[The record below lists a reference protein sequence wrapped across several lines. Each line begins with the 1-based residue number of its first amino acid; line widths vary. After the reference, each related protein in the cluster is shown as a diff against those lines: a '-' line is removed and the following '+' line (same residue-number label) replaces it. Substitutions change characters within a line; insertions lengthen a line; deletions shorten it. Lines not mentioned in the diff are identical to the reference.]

1 MLSSTFTDL
10 SEHRQRAIEA
20 ISKLHYI
27 PSVMEHSGAQA
38 ETDVMDTS
46 LRMVRDAAAYIGVIS
61 LKYGQTPFDP
71 VRNPNRLS
79 ITELEFNEALRLGR
93 PIVLFIMGPNH
104 LVKQLDIE
112 ADPEKR
118 RKLDQFRDRAKLVR
132 DGSEVQRVYE
142 VFDSLEQFAEAAAI
156 ALGNLARFLE
166 RTEGAGR
173 VAPDSKGPLGGS
185 SRDGRTPQDEVF
197 EEMRLPEPPAL
208 AALPRY
214 LGSHPFVGRSSE
226 LDILSDWC
234 GAADPNSMLLL
245 EAIGGSGKSMLTWEW
260 LTKHATGARDDWAGL
275 FWYSFYEKGAVM
287 ADFCCHALAYMT
299 QREAALFRKLRPNQL
314 FKRVLAELET
324 RPWLLVLDGL
334 ERVLVAYHRHDA
346 AQLLDTDVD
355 ITEDQIQRRDPCAA
369 IRPEDDEFLRKLTCA
384 APSKI
389 LVSSRLTPKALI
401 NSSRTT
407 VPGVRRQLLAG
418 LRPADAEEML
428 RSCGIAG
435 NSRDIRD
442 FLQKNCD
449 CHPLVVGAL
458 AGLISDYLP
467 DRGNFDRWATDPN
480 YGRALNLGALDLV
493 QRQNHILVAAIDSLD
508 VDAKR
513 LLHLLSL
520 LSSAADFHTLGAL
533 VSPYNVR
540 DIGNVI
546 RDLERRGLLQYDA
559 AGKSYDLHPVVRGV
573 AAGRIGQEETRRIGQ
588 RLVDHF
594 TSRPHD
600 PWDNADK
607 LEDVADGIQVVSA
620 FIRMERYPEAFWA
633 FEGDLANALHFNIG
647 AHAEMLSLA
656 RGFFPNGW
664 DGEPALNEPS
674 ERWYILNLVAA
685 SLPRQRSLDF
695 FERAVL
701 TSISGMLPDGLFVSI
716 QGLSNALSDMNCAAD
731 VERLSS
737 LASELADVARD
748 PELHFVLKLR
758 QYSRAAEVGDT
769 QRADTLWEEIE
780 QMGRNWKRGN
790 YRPGDA
796 EGERALDLFA
806 RGKLT
811 VEVLSK
817 AEELAERGK
826 NRRMREVLHNLRGE
840 WHLAEGEPDLAI
852 DHFSRALTLFRE
864 RGVQSTFTE
873 TRLLLARLRARQ
885 IFDAKSEAERLSAG
899 ENVEYLAV
907 AEVWLEMG
915 DREKAIE
922 HAKLAYCWAAKCRPL
937 VAQRYLNGAT
947 EILEKLA
954 MELPVVLDEP
964 SSAGQVFPWEK
975 EASALIAKLRAQTA
989 NSPMAQ

>member
-10 SEHRQRAIEA
+10 KEHRQRAIEA
-20 ISKLHYI
+20 ISKLHYV
-27 PSVMEHSGAQA
+27 PSVMEHSAAQA
-38 ETDVMDTS
+38 ETDVIDTS

-61 LKYGQTPFDP
+61 LKYGQTPFDS

-93 PIVLFIMGPNH
+93 PIILFIMGPDH
-104 LVKQLDIE
+104 LVKQADIE

-118 RKLDQFRDRAKLVR
+118 RKLDQFRERAKLMR
-132 DGSEVQRVYE
+132 EGSEVQRIYE
-142 VFDSLEQFAEAAAI
+142 LFDGLEQFAEAAAI
-156 ALGNLARFLE
+156 AIGNLARFLE
-166 RTEGAGR
+166 GTGGESRT
-173 VAPDSKGPLGGS
+173 VDDSKGLLGGS
-185 SRDGRTPQDEVF
+185 PRDGGKPQDEVL
-197 EEMRLPEPPAL
+197 ENLKLPKPPTL

-214 LGSHPFVGRSSE
+214 LGSHRFVGRSSE
-226 LDILSDWC
+226 LDVLSDWC

-260 LTKHATGARDDWAGL
+260 LTKHATVARDDWTGL

-287 ADFCCHALAYMT
+287 SDFCCHALAYMT
-299 QREAALFRKLRPNQL
+299 QQEASLFRRLRPHHL
-314 FKRVLAELET
+314 FERVLAELEA
-324 RPWLLVLDGL
+324 RPWLLILDGL

-346 AQLLDTDVD
+346 AQLLDANAE
-355 ITEDQIQRRDPCAA
+355 ITEDQIQRRDPCTA
-369 IRPEDDEFLRKLTCA
+369 IRPEDDDFLRRLTSV

-401 NSSRTT
+401 NSSRNT

-418 LRPADAEEML
+418 LRPADAEAML

-435 NSRDIRD
+435 NSRDIREY
-442 FLQKNCD
+442 LQKNCD

-458 AGLISDYLP
+458 AGLVNDYLL

-480 YGRALNLGALDLV
+480 YGRALDLGALDLV
-493 QRQNHILVAAIDSLD
+493 QRQNHILNAAIDSLD
-508 VDAKR
+508 LDAKR

-520 LSSAADFHTLGAL
+520 LSSAVDFRTLEAL
-533 VSPYNVR
+533 ASPYNTGEV
-540 DIGNVI
+540 GNVI
-546 RDLERRGLLQYDA
+546 RDLERRGLLQYDTG
-559 AGKSYDLHPVVRGV
+559 GKRYDLHPVVRGV

-633 FEGDLANALHFNIG
+633 FEGDLANALYFNIG
-647 AHAEMLSLA
+647 ANAEMLSLA

-664 DGEPALNEPS
+664 DGESALDEPS

-695 FERAVL
+695 FERAIL
-701 TSISGMLPDGLFVSI
+701 TSISGMLSDGLFVSI
-716 QGLSNALSDMNCAAD
+716 QGLSNALSDMNCTAD

-737 LASELADVARD
+737 LASELADAARD

-796 EGERALDLFA
+796 EGERALDLFS

-811 VEVLSK
+811 GEVLSK
-817 AEELAERGK
+817 AEELVERGK

-840 WHLAEGEPDLAI
+840 WHLAEDEPDLAI

-899 ENVEYLAV
+899 EDVEYLAI
-907 AEVWLEMG
+907 AEVWLEIG
-915 DREKAIE
+915 DREKAVE
-922 HAKLAYCWAAKCRPL
+922 YAKLAYCWAIKCRPH
-937 VAQRYLNGAT
+937 VPQKYLNGAT
-947 EILEKLA
+947 EILENLA
-954 MELPVVLDEP
+954 TELPVALDEP
-964 SSAGQVFPWEK
+964 SSAGQVFPWEN
-975 EASALIAKLRAQTA
+975 EARALIAKLRAQTA